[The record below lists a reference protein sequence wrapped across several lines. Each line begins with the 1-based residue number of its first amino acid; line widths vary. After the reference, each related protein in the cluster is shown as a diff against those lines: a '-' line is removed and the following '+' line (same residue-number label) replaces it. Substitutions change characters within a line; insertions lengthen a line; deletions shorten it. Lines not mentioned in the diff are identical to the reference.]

1 MKLCCEQTADF
12 SQLMA
17 AQPSLVG
24 PESPILQRERDSAI
38 NPTGTNWSKSKDK
51 QRSS

>member
-12 SQLMA
+12 PQLMA
-17 AQPSLVG
+17 AQPTLG
-24 PESPILQRERDSAI
+24 DPESPILQREQDSAM
-38 NPTGTNWSKSKDK
+38 NPKGTNWSKSKDK